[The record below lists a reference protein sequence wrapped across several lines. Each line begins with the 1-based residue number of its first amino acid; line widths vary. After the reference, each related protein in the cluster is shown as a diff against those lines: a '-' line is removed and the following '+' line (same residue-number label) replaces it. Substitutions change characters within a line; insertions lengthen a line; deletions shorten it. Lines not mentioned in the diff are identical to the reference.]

1 MITIHQASL
10 VKLFN
15 LCILALPASTYS
27 MYKVTRMS
35 AKYAAQQKSAQ
46 EKKKKNKCSICL
58 VKHNHTSVSL
68 PCFVDHRY
76 HSQCLAPVTR
86 QESPLCPDCREPIPQ
101 SLHSPI
107 KKLAKLT
114 QSQNYKKEKLKSE
127 RNKYQKEVTRLIQ
140 VKSMQVNQENNRLT
154 QQLEQRI
161 EENHVL
167 AESNSILQ
175 NHLYVSI
182 GAGLASVV
190 LLNFL
195 NIQLQSMHC

>member
-1 MITIHQASL
+1 M
-10 VKLFN
+10 
-15 LCILALPASTYS
+15 
-27 MYKVTRMS
+27 
-35 AKYAAQQKSAQ
+35 
-46 EKKKKNKCSICL
+46 
-58 VKHNHTSVSL
+58 
-68 PCFVDHRY
+68 DHRY

-114 QSQNYKKEKLKSE
+114 QSQNYKKGKLKSE

-167 AESNSILQ
+167 AENNSILQ

-190 LLNFL
+190 LLKNFL